1 MSAQP
6 AMILPAVAAEIP
18 LRTPE
23 IEALTLEQWRR
34 DGNAVVIDV
43 REQDEFDEERIP
55 GALLFPKSA
64 FDVGALPRFE
74 DKKVV
79 LVCLAGKR
87 SLAVGEWLQDAGRTE
102 VLSLQGGML
111 AWMAAGL
118 PVETG
123 AVETGTAAPGAA

>member
-1 MSAQP
+1 MSAVPIVPLQP
-6 AMILPAVAAEIP
+6 QAPAAETP
-18 LRTPE
+18 PRTPE
-23 IEALTLEQWRR
+23 VDALTVEQWRKA
-34 DGNAVVIDV
+34 GHVAIVDV

-64 FDVGALPRFE
+64 FDPAALPRF
-74 DKKVV
+74 DGKKLV

-87 SLAVGEWLQDAGRTE
+87 SLAVGEILQDRDRVEA
-102 VLSLQGGML
+102 LSLQGGML

-123 AVETGTAAPGAA
+123 TS